1 MYIKKSDKGYVMS
14 YGGRIL
20 NPNEVMNMVNDKTIE
35 GKPLGK
41 YGLNFLKL
49 AYGGDVELPDNQS
62 KDIDNNAMIATN
74 SQGGTNGSHESGQNI
89 PVSKDGQNVAAVEP
103 GEVIADINGKQVA
116 LSKRLPNP
124 NHSFADIYMELSKQK
139 KELEN
144 QKMKVSEFDKR
155 GTIEREMDKIDTKM
169 SMLPAM
175 QERMKPESNDKQA
188 AEGML
193 LDNGGDVP
201 TKTYIP
207 NTLGDLQNSY
217 GETQNMYSFDWA
229 NNILDKTTDK
239 NNTKSQPTNYSMN
252 DTKIQPTKP
261 AIPSS
266 PSNPN
271 GYTNNTSS
279 NSDNTSS
286 NSDNTW
292 SKLANLTPFIGD
304 IANQGLIN
312 QLKGKAL
319 PLPNME
325 QIPTLNKN
333 LDISQSEKNIK
344 DNQTTMN
351 RSIREGTS
359 SGNVASARTRANMLD
374 SDDKLGALY
383 QSQVNF
389 KNEREM
395 AQSQLNTE
403 VNNRNLGK
411 MDTYNMNED
420 ARIRDII
427 SKESQLY
434 NKVGEQAS
442 NLVNRQDK
450 INLEN
455 KQLNV
460 YKETAYDPERVNMLN
475 LWNNLTNTG
484 TKLDKESFWNE
495 YSKKYPNARR
505 DRFELDWSSGDFK

>member
-1 MYIKKSDKGYVMS
+1 
-14 YGGRIL
+14 
-20 NPNEVMNMVNDKTIE
+20 
-35 GKPLGK
+35 
-41 YGLNFLKL
+41 
-49 AYGGDVELPDNQS
+49 
-62 KDIDNNAMIATN
+62 
-74 SQGGTNGSHESGQNI
+74 
-89 PVSKDGQNVAAVEP
+89 
-103 GEVIADINGKQVA
+103 
-116 LSKRLPNP
+116 
-124 NHSFADIYMELSKQK
+124 
-139 KELEN
+139 
-144 QKMKVSEFDKR
+144 MKVSEFDKR

-188 AEGML
+188 AYGKIL
-193 LDNGGDVP
+193 YKGDDDLTNVAKQQDGYVPLNPNNKDDNSPVSITAYDAQHTP
-201 TKTYIP
+201 TDADLITENNQSINDPMYNYKT
-207 NTLGDLQNSY
+207 
-217 GETQNMYSFDWA
+217 FA
-229 NNILDKTTDK
+229 A
-239 NNTKSQPTNYSMN
+239 TNYSMN
-252 DTKIQPTKP
+252 NTKAQPTNP